1 MGESD
6 SGQQYC
12 LRWNNH
18 SDTIISEFEV
28 LLGQEDFVDVTLS
41 CERRS
46 VKAHKVVLSACST
59 YFRRLLK
66 DNPCQ
71 HPIIILRDVAYTE
84 LSAIL
89 FFMYH
94 GQVMV
99 EQDRIPQLLQTAQ
112 LLEVRGL
119 CEVRESQSASN
130 KEDKE
135 GETIPLKGN
144 QSFLAGLLNT
154 SISATKRC
162 ASVSDTNS
170 CSNSSPIPSPVAKRQ
185 RCSGGSSRPVP
196 MLQSILS
203 QQLAVP
209 MTPTFDLTKSMGS
222 STRALTALACKV
234 QANTSSSPHT
244 ASTTNSTTGNIL
256 PTSLENL
263 LNLSSVVMA
272 AASSGCHNNGADI
285 SATSSSDE
293 DINDKDDKVES
304 SFGDMENSSHGG
316 PDIEPDPQV
325 VEIKEEPLVDF
336 EDEFG
341 EENSPRGAGGGG
353 PSGDED
359 SESETELGAI
369 SENSRGEA
377 FSLPLLA
384 QHLAAPNL
392 LSASAKLRAAAS
404 QARHLSTSSN
414 DSMSQLVMG
423 PSTSPDAGGPAA
435 MSTRSDTASPSFD
448 PLAGD
453 PPRKLAF
460 HEPRPCPICRRMYRD
475 AATLRT
481 HTAIMHAEGR
491 DPFACLCGELFRT
504 KYEMYNHKKNGHR

>member
-1 MGESD
+1 
-6 SGQQYC
+6 
-12 LRWNNH
+12 
-18 SDTIISEFEV
+18 
-28 LLGQEDFVDVTLS
+28 
-41 CERRS
+41 
-46 VKAHKVVLSACST
+46 
-59 YFRRLLK
+59 
-66 DNPCQ
+66 
-71 HPIIILRDVAYTE
+71 
-84 LSAIL
+84 
-89 FFMYH
+89 MYH

-99 EQDRIPQLLQTAQ
+99 EQERIPQLLQTAQ

-119 CEVRESQSASN
+119 CEIREGQPTPVNN
-130 KEDKE
+130 KEEKDE
-135 GETIPLKGN
+135 GTSGIKGN

-154 SISATKRC
+154 SVSAMKRSV
-162 ASVSDTNS
+162 SVSDTNS
-170 CSNSSPIPSPVAKRQ
+170 NSSPTPPPIAKRQ
-185 RCSGGSSRPVP
+185 RSSGGSSRPVP

-209 MTPTFDLTKSMGS
+209 TTPTFDLTKSMGS
-222 STRALTALACKV
+222 STRALTALASKV
-234 QANTSSSPHT
+234 QANTSSSQP
-244 ASTTNSTTGNIL
+244 ASTSSSNSVNIL

-263 LNLSSVVMA
+263 LGGLSSVVMA
-272 AASSGCHNNGADI
+272 AASTGGQNNGADI
-285 SATSSSDE
+285 STTSSSDDE
-293 DINDKDDKVES
+293 MNEKEEKMES
-304 SFGDMENSSHGG
+304 SFGDMENSSGHGG
-316 PDIEPDPQV
+316 PDIEPDAV

-341 EENSPRGAGGGG
+341 DDSSLRGAGGGLT
-353 PSGDED
+353 GDEE
-359 SESETELGAI
+359 SESETELRAM
-369 SENSRGEA
+369 SDSSRGEA

-404 QARHLSTSSN
+404 QARHLSTSSS
-414 DSMSQLVMG
+414 DSNPIMSQVLMG
-423 PSTSPDAGGPAA
+423 PSTPPDAGPAS
-435 MSTRSDTASPSFD
+435 MSSRGDAASPSKLKGYWFKCLLLIFVFSLADFD
-448 PLAGD
+448 PLGGD